1 MDKVLLTI
9 IWVISI
15 ILVLYAAYY
24 VFLAIFGL
32 KRTKRITEPHAPKHK
47 FLIMIAAR
55 NEGIVIGYLIDSLL
69 KQNYPRELFEILV
82 VVNNTTDD
90 TEAVALRHG
99 ARALVCPLRVRSK
112 GDAMAWAYQN
122 LPPDIEFDAV
132 CIFDADNLAH
142 PDFLLQM
149 NQALCSGIEAA
160 QGYRDTKNPH
170 DTWNSGTWAINY
182 WLGGRFY
189 NQPHH
194 VLSLSSIIY
203 GTGFML
209 SHRIIEKIG
218 GLQSCTLAEDFEIT
232 MQCILADEKVGWVP
246 DAITYD
252 EQSLGFDTTWK
263 QRRRWLVG
271 FLQVISLYGQRLIK
285 ATLHKPTR
293 VKLDFMLYMLTP
305 FATYLSIIVFSL
317 GVVLRLVVLKY
328 PLFPLTQFYD
338 MFGPS
343 LIMSILF
350 PIALALFVVIVEKKF
365 KPGIIKGILGFPLFM
380 MLAIPLH
387 IVALLIYKKDFR
399 WEEIRH
405 TKAVS
410 IDQIERNE

>member
-1 MDKVLLTI
+1 MDKLLLTI
-9 IWVISI
+9 IWVMSI
-15 ILVLYAAYY
+15 ILVMYAAYY
-24 VFLAIFGL
+24 VILSVFGL
-32 KRTKRITEPHAPKHK
+32 KRSKRVTEPKAPKSK

-55 NEGIVIGYLIDSLL
+55 NEGVVIGYLIDSLI

-82 VVNNTTDD
+82 VVNNSTDD
-90 TEAVALRHG
+90 TAEVSVRHG
-99 ARALVCPLRVRSK
+99 ARTLICPIQVRSK
-112 GDAMAWAYQN
+112 GDALAWAYQN
-122 LPPDIEFDAV
+122 LPSDIIFDAV
-132 CIFDADNLAH
+132 CVFDADNLAH

-149 NQALCSGIEAA
+149 NHALCSGVEAA

-189 NQPHH
+189 NQPHNI
-194 VLSLSSIIY
+194 LGLSSCIY

-209 SHRIIEKIG
+209 SRRVIEKTG
-218 GLQSCTLAEDFEIT
+218 ALESCTLAEDFEIT
-232 MQCILADEKVGWVP
+232 MQCILAGEKVGWVP

-252 EQSLGFDTTWK
+252 EQSLSFITTWK

-271 FLQVISLYGQRLIK
+271 FLQVLSLYSRKLFK
-285 ATLHKPTR
+285 ETLRKPTR
-293 VKLDFMLYMLTP
+293 VKLDFTLYMLTP
-305 FATYLSIIVFSL
+305 FATYFSIVVFSL
-317 GVVLRLVVLKY
+317 GVILRLVILKY

-338 MFGPS
+338 IFGQS
-343 LIMSILF
+343 LLMSILL

-365 KPGIIKGILGFPLFM
+365 KPGIIKGILGFPLFL

-410 IDQIERNE
+410 IDQIDKN